1 MSIGY
6 GRMLRNIIGGDV
18 DVVVIPTYMMEQDLR
33 KFQPRSSILCAV
45 FANGSRTLLRIEVL
59 R

>member
-1 MSIGY
+1 MNTGF
-6 GRMLRNIIGGDV
+6 GMMPQDIIGGGV
-18 DVVVIPTYMMEQDLR
+18 DVVVIPTYMMEQGLR